1 VLDAACGTGRGTV
14 GLAEAVGPR
23 GSVDALDI
31 SEAMLGLAQDKI
43 EKLGLGDRVAFRQFW
58 RKNPAYDAGVRP
70 GRSGASARFPA
81 LPLVCATFSPF
92 VFSFERWTAALS
104 WG

>member
-1 VLDAACGTGRGTV
+1 MLDAACGTGRGTV

-70 GRSGASARFPA
+70 GRSGARPVFPLFRSSARRFLHLSSA
-81 LPLVCATFSPF
+81 SKGGLLP
-92 VFSFERWTAALS
+92 
-104 WG
+104 